1 MSLRLFRTLF
11 IKSPLPRVALRF
23 SYNFTLHHNLSTS
36 STTCFRGKRR
46 DIASIASAP
55 SSVVVPPEELL
66 NYITSERRSVD
77 QLLSID
83 IRDFPPELRL
93 TCLEAVLQ
101 TALFSASSLSPIDR
115 YTIAVANSLGID
127 PFSTAVLAFLP
138 PFFVFPLNSSWLSDP
153 RFHLLLLSTVAGA
166 RTLSRPRLLVLAAC
180 LRQIPED
187 SKVNSKSLASVLRL
201 ITHQINECSPSELV
215 YIASLLRSLPRK
227 SGESDFSLAIEAD
240 LLRDALNKHLLS
252 RLAEMESLG
261 LLPFLRLAHD
271 FGEDLSP
278 SKTDRL
284 RFTATIETVL
294 STRLKEQNL
303 FTMCLLCS
311 AMQKMQTFRPGL
323 IRRFMGQIRRKLH
336 LTSNYP
342 TTEQSG
348 WVAGALAAMTNLA
361 MGTSNVHN
369 QKSIFSADEFCVLP
383 FELNFENSES
393 ALPVPNNSSQGLDI
407 HPLFTADWSRQ
418 LLFDVGDYV
427 TERLKSGSCD
437 SDSAKRVALSLL
449 LLGVRH
455 EKLLQLQKPVVKA
468 YADLLISQPS
478 NLLAPRELEAFE
490 APSNFSSPKSIELV
504 SYLPRLDWQ
513 FYYEFASVVKSNSF
527 SNLTSRQQELLKA
540 YVHLKKPIVEDFMSH
555 LHQRVIGIP
564 GFEVLP
570 FHIVQTES
578 GDQLFADL
586 VFRKVSSVDPM
597 TTKYALCFLL
607 WKRDDLVPQPF
618 GSLLASYL
626 DKTAIPVVPMI
637 YCDWLSTQEFNNRR
651 DTFLKQLAQKL
662 ADADG
667 VVTATTKAI
676 PLRDV
681 INL

>member
-1 MSLRLFRTLF
+1 MKSLKLLQPLFVRSSLR
-11 IKSPLPRVALRF
+11 RVALRCTF
-23 SYNFTLHHNLSTS
+23 GLTFHQNLSTS
-36 STTCFRGKRR
+36 TPKLLSNERGHLS
-46 DIASIASAP
+46 SIESIP
-55 SSVVVPPEELL
+55 SSIVVPPEELL
-66 NYITSERRSVD
+66 NYITSERRSLD
-77 QLLSID
+77 QLLNID
-83 IRDFPPELRL
+83 IRNFPPELRL

-101 TALFSASSLSPIDR
+101 TAMFTTLRLSPIDR
-115 YTIAVANSLGID
+115 YTVAVANSLGID
-127 PFSTAVLAFLP
+127 PSSTAVLAFLP
-138 PFFVFPLNSSWLSDP
+138 PFFVFSSNSAWLSDP
-153 RFHLLLLSTVAGA
+153 RFHLLFLSTVAGA

-180 LRQIPED
+180 LRQVPEE
-187 SKVNSKSLASVLRL
+187 SKVKFKSLASVLRL

-215 YIASLLRSLPRK
+215 YIASLLRNLPRK
-227 SGESDFSLAIEAD
+227 SGESDSSLAIEAD
-240 LLRDALNKHLLS
+240 LLRDALNKHLFS

-284 RFTATIETVL
+284 RFTATLETVI

-303 FTMCLLCS
+303 FTLCLLCA

-323 IRRFMGQIRRKLH
+323 VRRCMGQIRRKLH

-348 WVAGALAAMTNLA
+348 WVAGALAAMANLA

-369 QKSIFSADEFCVLP
+369 SRSIFSADQFCLLP
-383 FELNFENSES
+383 CELSLEHSES
-393 ALPVPNNSSQGLDI
+393 DPPVSNHTFQGLDI

-427 TERLKSGSCD
+427 IERLKSGSCD
-437 SDSAKRVALSLL
+437 SDSAKRVALALL

-455 EKLLQLQKPVVKA
+455 EKLLQLQNPVVKD
-468 YADLLISQPS
+468 YANLLIRRPS
-478 NLLAPRELEAFE
+478 YLLAPKELASFE
-490 APSNFSSPKSIELV
+490 APNEFCPSKSLKLV
-504 SYLPRLDWQ
+504 SHLPRVDWQ
-513 FYYEFASVVKSNSF
+513 FYYELADVVKSNSF
-527 SNLTSRQQELLKA
+527 SNLTSRQKELLKA
-540 YVHLKKPIVEDFMSH
+540 YVDLKKPIIEDFMTH
-555 LHQRVIGIP
+555 LHQRVSAIP

-578 GDQLFADL
+578 GDQLFAA
-586 VFRKVSSVDPM
+586 

-618 GSLLASYL
+618 GSLLSSYSN
-626 DKTAIPVVPMI
+626 KTVIPVVPNL

-651 DTFLKQLAQKL
+651 DVFLKHLAQKL

-667 VVTATTKAI
+667 ISTETTKAL
-676 PLRDV
+676 PLRCV
-681 INL
+681 ITFE